1 MFDLQSL
8 RLKFSKTVNITYKH
22 NNKKVENILHFI
34 IDVLDASDLTRQLLG
49 HISYSS
55 IEDSR

>member
-34 IDVLDASDLTRQLLG
+34 IDVLDASDLTR
-49 HISYSS
+49 SFSS